1 MVKKMVRS
9 TSSSSNMHEVVD
21 DNSNPYRNMIMD
33 AMRMNQGYTSQCSI
47 VDEEPNADAIRFFYI
62 LKDFDELL
70 WDWYTNHSKLSIIA
84 QVFTIKSNHGL
95 SEASYDRIV
104 EWIGSILLEGNRLK
118 ENFYAAKAMM
128 KPLGLGYHKINMFS
142 NFCMLYYLE
151 NTNLTKYRT
160 CRHAHYKP
168 RIGKG
173 RTLVIY
179 KKLRYFPITPKLQ
192 RLFISLKTL
201 KYMTLHHSHNA
212 VDGVMMHP
220 SDGKA

>member
-1 MVKKMVRS
+1 MVRS
-9 TSSSSNMHEVVD
+9 TSSSSKMHGVVD

-70 WDWYTNHSKLSIIA
+70 WDGYTNHSKLSIIA

-95 SEASYDRIV
+95 SEASYDRII
-104 EWIGSILLEGNRLK
+104 EWIRSILLEGNRLK

-128 KPLGLGYHKINMFS
+128 KPLDLGYHKINMFS
-142 NFCMLYYLE
+142 NFYMLYYLE

-201 KYMTLHHSHNA
+201 KYMTLHHSYNA
-212 VDGVMMHP
+212 VDGVMIHP

>member
-1 MVKKMVRS
+1 
-9 TSSSSNMHEVVD
+9 MHGVVD

-47 VDEEPNADAIRFFYI
+47 VDEELNANAIRFFYI

-70 WDWYTNHSKLSIIA
+70 WDRYTNHSKLSIIA
-84 QVFTIKSNHGL
+84 QVFTIKLNHRL
-95 SEASYDRIV
+95 SEASYNRIV
-104 EWIGSILLEGNRLK
+104 EWIRSILLEGNRLK
-118 ENFYAAKAMM
+118 ENFYVVKAMM
-128 KPLGLGYHKINMFS
+128 RPLSLGYQKINMFL

-151 NTNLTKYRT
+151 NTDLTKYRT

-168 RIGKG
+168 RTGKG

-179 KKLRYFPITPKLQ
+179 KKLRYFSITPKLQ
-192 RLFISLKTL
+192 RLFISPKTL
-201 KYMTLHHSHNA
+201 KYITLHHSHDA

-220 SDGKA
+220 FDGKA

>member
-1 MVKKMVRS
+1 MVRS

>member
-1 MVKKMVRS
+1 
-9 TSSSSNMHEVVD
+9 
-21 DNSNPYRNMIMD
+21 
-33 AMRMNQGYTSQCSI
+33 
-47 VDEEPNADAIRFFYI
+47 
-62 LKDFDELL
+62 
-70 WDWYTNHSKLSIIA
+70 
-84 QVFTIKSNHGL
+84 
-95 SEASYDRIV
+95 
-104 EWIGSILLEGNRLK
+104 
-118 ENFYAAKAMM
+118 MM

-151 NTNLTKYRT
+151 NINLTKYRT

-220 SDGKA
+220 SDGKAWKYFNRVHHQFSMEWRNVYFGLCTDRFNPFGSFAALYSCWSVILTVYNLLSGMCMRLEFMFLSTVILDPNNIG

>member
-1 MVKKMVRS
+1 
-9 TSSSSNMHEVVD
+9 MHGVVD

-70 WDWYTNHSKLSIIA
+70 WDGYTNHSKLSIIA

-95 SEASYDRIV
+95 SEASYDRII
-104 EWIGSILLEGNRLK
+104 EWIRSILLEGNRLK
-118 ENFYAAKAMM
+118 ENFYAVKAMM
-128 KPLGLGYHKINMFS
+128 KPLDLGYHKINMFS

-201 KYMTLHHSHNA
+201 KYMTLHHSYNA
-212 VDGVMMHP
+212 VDGVMIHP

>member
-1 MVKKMVRS
+1 MENYMFL
-9 TSSSSNMHEVVD
+9 TSSSNIRGVVD

-47 VDEEPNADAIRFFYI
+47 VDEESNADAIRFFYI

-70 WDWYTNHSKLSIIA
+70 RDGYTNHSKLSIIA
-84 QVFTIKSNHGL
+84 QVFTIKSNHRL
-95 SEASYDRIV
+95 SEASYDIIV

-118 ENFYAAKAMM
+118 ENFYGVKAMM
-128 KPLGLGYHKINMFS
+128 KPLSLGYQKINIFL

-151 NTNLTKYRT
+151 NTDLTKYRT
-160 CRHAHYKP
+160 YRHAHYKP
-168 RIGKG
+168 RTSKG

-192 RLFISLKTL
+192 RLFISPKTL
-201 KYMTLHHSHNA
+201 KYMTLHHSHDA
-212 VDGVMMHP
+212 VDGAMMHP
-220 SDGKA
+220 SYGKA